1 MTNKPLLVEIRLLV
15 VALCLVLRRTIFDL
29 PVGSYYSRISVVSY
43 VNLCTYISLQI
54 IFQVSYTFYMKTFCL
69 DIGAMV
75 VALFHFLLSSVVFS
89 VEFYYGRILVL
100 SYRELCQYPWMDY
113 FIINYVSVVIYFY
126 VKTFFLEIRAM
137 VVALL
142 LFQLPAV
149 VSQVGLYHSRILVVI
164 YRNSCIYTCMY
175 YFSTNHISVGVQLTI
190 TFFFFGIG
198 NLVAALF

>member
-15 VALCLVLRRTIFDL
+15 VTLCVVLRRTIFDL

-54 IFQVSYTFYMKTFCL
+54 IFQLSYTFYMKTFCL

-100 SYRELCQYPWMDY
+100 SYRKLCRYPWMDY
-113 FIINYVSVVIYFY
+113 FIIDYVSVVMYFY

-142 LFQLPAV
+142 LFQLSGGS
-149 VSQVGLYHSRILVVI
+149 VSSRII
-164 YRNSCIYTCMY
+164 PT
-175 YFSTNHISVGVQLTI
+175 
-190 TFFFFGIG
+190 
-198 NLVAALF
+198 VAS

>member
-15 VALCLVLRRTIFDL
+15 VALCLILRRTIFDFYSI
-29 PVGSYYSRISVVSY
+29 VGSYYSRISVVSY

-54 IFQVSYTFYMKTFCL
+54 IFQLSYTFYMKTFCL

-100 SYRELCQYPWMDY
+100 SYRKLCRYPWMDY

-142 LFQLPAV
+142 LFAFISTSGGS
-149 VSQVGLYHSRILVVI
+149 VSSRII
-164 YRNSCIYTCMY
+164 P
-175 YFSTNHISVGVQLTI
+175 Q
-190 TFFFFGIG
+190 
-198 NLVAALF
+198 